1 MNLPVLLQCVCSWHF
16 FIIFKSHKNSCFMF
30 VYEKVSSQE
39 AIKMLGHAIVEAG
52 KINKHIAIAV
62 CGPEGELISF
72 LRMDG
77 ASPAASVIAQN
88 KAYTAA
94 RDRKSTKLMG
104 EFMHNNN
111 RPPAFWG
118 DQGITGFGGG
128 VPIVQDGKVIGAIG
142 ISGLSEDED
151 ERIAYASIVSV
162 YGGQG

>member
-1 MNLPVLLQCVCSWHF
+1 
-16 FIIFKSHKNSCFMF
+16 MF

-39 AIKMLGHAIVEAG
+39 AIKMLGQAIVEAG

-62 CGPEGELISF
+62 CGPEGEMIAF

-77 ASPAASVIAQN
+77 ASPAAALIAQN

-94 RDRKSTKLMG
+94 RDRKSTRQMG

-118 DQGITGFGGG
+118 DNGITGFGGG
-128 VPIVQDGKVIGAIG
+128 VPIIQDNKVIGGIG
-142 ISGLSEDED
+142 ISGLSEEED
-151 ERIAYASIVSV
+151 ERIAYTAIVAV

>member
-1 MNLPVLLQCVCSWHF
+1 MYQF
-16 FIIFKSHKNSCFMF
+16 
-30 VYEKVSSQE
+30 EKVSSQE

-52 KINKHIAIAV
+52 KINRHIAIAV
-62 CGPEGELISF
+62 SGPEGELIAF

-94 RDRKSTKLMG
+94 RDRKSTKQMG
-104 EFMHNNN
+104 EFMHQNN

-118 DQGITGFGGG
+118 DSGITGFGGG
-128 VPIVQDGKVIGAIG
+128 VPIIQEGKVMGGIG
-142 ISGLSEDED
+142 ISGLSEEED
-151 ERIAYASIVSV
+151 ERIAYAAIVAV

>member
-1 MNLPVLLQCVCSWHF
+1 MY
-16 FIIFKSHKNSCFMF
+16 
-30 VYEKVSSQE
+30 VYEKISSQE

-62 CGPEGELISF
+62 CGPEGELVAF

-94 RDRKSTKLMG
+94 RDRKSTKHMG
-104 EFMHNNN
+104 EFMHENN

-118 DQGITGFGGG
+118 DPGITGFGGG
-128 VPIVQDGKVIGAIG
+128 VPVVQEGKTIGGIG
-142 ISGLSEDED
+142 ISGLSEEED
-151 ERIAYASIVSV
+151 ERIAYAAIVAV
-162 YGGQG
+162 YGGIG